1 MAITRIKNSG
11 IKTGVLKYDSVL
23 GGYPPL
29 MPAPTAADGGTGTT
43 ATVTF
48 NTVTGATSYTALS
61 TPGSFTGTGT
71 TSPITVSGLSSGTA
85 YTFQVRAQNAV
96 GNGPYSAASNSVTPT
111 TPPSFESLASTTLNS
126 TTSTVTFSSISGSYQ
141 HLQLR
146 CLTRSNTT
154 SQVQFWI
161 RFNSDSGSNYTFHR
175 LSGQGSATSAAGA
188 TGNSEARSWYVTESD
203 RAADI
208 FGGLIADIHDYKST
222 TKNKTVRFFT
232 GYDVNGSGG
241 WVSLTSS
248 AWLST
253 SAITSIT
260 VGITGGASYV
270 SGSVFS
276 LYGIK
281 G

>member
-96 GNGPYSAASNSVTPT
+96 GNGAYSAASNSVTPV
-111 TPPSFESLASTTLNS
+111 TPTSFDSIATITVSGSS
-126 TTSTVTFSSISGSYQ
+126 TTSITFSSIPSTYQ
-141 HLQLR
+141 HLQIR
-146 CLTRSNTT
+146 GIARTGGNTYVWMRLNADT
-154 SQVQFWI
+154 
-161 RFNSDSGSNYTFHR
+161 NSNYSAHT
-175 LSGQGSATSAAGA
+175 LKATSEGVISTDANANA
-188 TGNSEARSWYVTESD
+188 NKMNPMVYTASTTGVWGVS
-203 RAADI
+203 
-208 FGGLIADIHDYKST
+208 LIDIHDYKST
-222 TKNKTVRFFT
+222 NKNKTITAFF
-232 GYDVNGSGG
+232 GADNNSANGAGVIFLASGNWRSTDAIDSVTIATDG
-241 WVSLTSS
+241 DIFTAGTSF
-248 AWLST
+248 A
-253 SAITSIT
+253 
-260 VGITGGASYV
+260 
-270 SGSVFS
+270 